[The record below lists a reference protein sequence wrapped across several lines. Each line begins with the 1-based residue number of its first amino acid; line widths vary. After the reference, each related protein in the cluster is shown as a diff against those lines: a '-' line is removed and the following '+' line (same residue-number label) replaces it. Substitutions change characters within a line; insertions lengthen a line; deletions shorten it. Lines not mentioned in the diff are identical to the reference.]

1 MPLRDAADHVAPFLA
16 AMEAID
22 YPKERIKLVFCEGD
36 SSDGSFERLRTTVA
50 PLEGSY
56 RDIVLLQKH
65 LGSQLDRATR
75 WKPRLQ
81 RARRSGLAKVRNHL
95 IDHGLDASDDWAL
108 WIDIDVWKFPATI
121 LKTLIGAGHRIVVP
135 NCVKAAGSRS
145 FDLNSFVTPRLE
157 RDYRYYRAIRNGLY
171 QPKPSVWGK
180 LHLSDVRHLEKI
192 ELDAVGGTMLLVD
205 AALHRGG
212 LRFPEQPYRNL
223 VETEG
228 FGVLAKDLGIVPV
241 GLPRVEIFH
250 VPW

>member
-1 MPLRDAADHVAPFLA
+1 M
-16 AMEAID
+16 
-22 YPKERIKLVFCEGD
+22 
-36 SSDGSFERLRTTVA
+36 
-50 PLEGSY
+50 
-56 RDIVLLQKH
+56 
-65 LGSQLDRATR
+65 
-75 WKPRLQ
+75 
-81 RARRSGLAKVRNHL
+81 
-95 IDHGLDASDDWAL
+95 
-108 WIDIDVWKFPATI
+108 
-121 LKTLIGAGHRIVVP
+121 P
-135 NCVKAAGSRS
+135 NCVKTAGGGS

-171 QPKPSVWGK
+171 QPKPNVWGK

-228 FGVLAKDLGIVPV
+228 FGALAKDLGVVPV